1 MTFVLRRALLASAA
15 MGRDKPALHL
25 TATTTGAGE
34 TVTIHRVTPATG
46 TTLTII
52 WGDGT
57 TTSVAAGV
65 EAAQAHVYAAAGTYA
80 IRVEN
85 ARNIVQINLHDSKLS
100 GFNSADLAGSAI
112 TYFSCYTLG
121 AAAASRVT
129 TADMA
134 SWTPEYWR
142 LSSMPAG
149 GTYSIDSA
157 DMASWTPTDW
167 WLSSMPA
174 GTYTVDSADMASW
187 TPTYWYLYSMPAG
200 TLTVTAAANFNG
212 WIRPSEFRF
221 DNLTL
226 NQTQVDAI
234 LWGLYGAFAGKTS
247 TGGTLNLGGSG
258 DTANAA
264 PSGTFQAAS
273 ACPVSVATDGK
284 EVAYELLNDTCGV
297 STKHW
302 ATVTI
307 NA

>member
-157 DMASWTPTDW
+157 DMASWTPTN
-167 WLSSMPA
+167 
-174 GTYTVDSADMASW
+174 
-187 TPTYWYLYSMPAG
+187 WYLYSMPAG

>member
-1 MTFVLRRALLASAA
+1 MLRSRRLMLASAA
-15 MGRDKPALHL
+15 MGGDKPALHL

-34 TVTIHRVTPATG
+34 TVTIHRMTPATG
-46 TTLTII
+46 TSLTII

-65 EAAQAHVYAAAGTYA
+65 TTAQAHVYAAAGTYA
-80 IRVEN
+80 IRVVD
-85 ARNIVQINLHDSKLS
+85 ARNIVQIDMHDSKLS
-100 GFNSADLAGSAI
+100 GFDSADLALSAI
-112 TYFSCYTLG
+112 TYFACYSLG
-121 AAAASRVT
+121 SAVASRVSSADMVSWT
-129 TADMA
+129 LTYWRLSAMPAGTYSIDSADMA
-134 SWTPEYWR
+134 SWTPTYWR
-142 LSSMPAG
+142 LYSMPA

-167 WLSSMPA
+167 RLSA
-174 GTYTVDSADMASW
+174 
-187 TPTYWYLYSMPAG
+187 MPAG

-234 LWGLYGAFAGKTS
+234 LWGLYGAFAGETS
-247 TGGTLNLGGSG
+247 AGGTLNLGGSR

-284 EVAYELLNDTCGV
+284 EVAYELLNDSCGV

-307 NA
+307 SA